1 MTPPLL
7 RALPTTLVPLRGVVA
22 IPARNEQDRIA
33 GCLRALAEQVGEDGS
48 PLPPGS
54 FGVLLLANN
63 CTDRTASVA
72 EAMAP
77 ELPFPLRVVEAVLEP
92 ARAHVGWARRLSLDA
107 AADWAS
113 RASTTPHKAAILGT
127 DADGRVSRGWVQ
139 ALLRPLERGHD
150 AAAGTFRVDER
161 EGERLLP
168 LATRRRY
175 ALEDHYALLIDQLAS
190 LLDPDPDDPWPRHDT
205 HSGASFA
212 LTVAA
217 YRRIG
222 GLRPC
227 QVCEDR
233 HLFWDLRMQDQ
244 RIRHVLDA
252 EVEVSA
258 RLESRATGGWGD
270 TTRLRVEQPDG
281 IVDARLEPLPM
292 ALRRITAR
300 RRARR
305 LWEQVRDAAPLSD
318 AEIRRFC
325 AQVGLMPK
333 VAIGHLFNRV
343 FGSAWAAVEIS
354 SPALQKV
361 DLPPARL
368 DAEIAA
374 AERLLSRMLR
384 AEEDQPMRRSTSSR

>member
-1 MTPPLL
+1 
-7 RALPTTLVPLRGVVA
+7 V
-22 IPARNEQDRIA
+22 
-33 GCLRALAEQVGEDGS
+33 
-48 PLPPGS
+48 
-54 FGVLLLANN
+54 
-63 CTDRTASVA
+63 SVA
-72 EAMAP
+72 EALAP
-77 ELPFPLRVVEAVLEP
+77 GLPYPLRVVEAVLEP
-92 ARAHVGWARRLSLDA
+92 ARAHVGWARRLALDA
-107 AADWAS
+107 AADWAT
-113 RASTTPHKAAILGT
+113 RASETPGKTAILGT
-127 DADGRVSRGWVQ
+127 DADGCVSRGWLQ
-139 ALLRPLERGHD
+139 GLLRPLEKGLD
-150 AAAGTFRVDER
+150 AAAGTFQFDKR

-168 LATRRRY
+168 FATRRRY
-175 ALEDHYALLIDQLAS
+175 ALEERYALLIDQLAS
-190 LLDPDPDDPWPRHDT
+190 VLDPDPDDPWPRHDT

-252 EVEVSA
+252 RVEVSA

-281 IVDARLEPLPM
+281 IVDARLEPLAL

-305 LWEQVRDAAPLSD
+305 LWEKVRDAAPLSD

-325 AQVGLMPK
+325 AQVGLAPK

-354 SPALQKV
+354 SPALARQ
-361 DLPPARL
+361 DFPPASL
-368 DAEIAA
+368 EAEVAA
-374 AERLLSRMLR
+374 AERQLSRVLR
-384 AEEDQPMRRSTSSR
+384 VEEDQPRRRSTSSR